1 MNWVRKLDK
10 KLLIVRCLGRILAAL
25 KEGDKVVELHL
36 DEEERNSLLGNI
48 YIGRVHNIVKN
59 IHAAF
64 IEVGDGLQCYYSL
77 SDNKDPIFLKKGSS
91 PKLQAGDELL
101 VQVCRENLKSKPPA
115 VTSNLN
121 FTGNYVVLTTENK
134 SIGFSSKLSKEE
146 KQQLGEWL
154 KPFVSD
160 RFGCIVRTN
169 AREADEATFQA
180 ELKLLTGIYEEVT
193 EKAKFRKPLTLLH
206 QNNPTTWLSSLRDTY
221 KAGLTEIITDD
232 PGLHEKIHHYL
243 EHYQREDLDKLRFYE
258 DPLLPLIKLHS
269 LETALENALKEKV
282 WMKSGAYLV
291 IQPTEALTVIDVNTG
306 KFDGNKNQQDTFL
319 KINLEAAREIARE
332 IRLRNLSGIIVVDFI
347 NMDAAENRKLLMEE
361 FASWLKR
368 DPIKTTLVDM
378 TALELVE
385 VTRKKLRKPLLDQF
399 LATRNPAKNK
409 STNFSENA

>member
-1 MNWVRKLDK
+1 M
-10 KLLIVRCLGRILAAL
+10 
-25 KEGDKVVELHL
+25 
-36 DEEERNSLLGNI
+36 
-48 YIGRVHNIVKN
+48 
-59 IHAAF
+59 
-64 IEVGDGLQCYYSL
+64 
-77 SDNKDPIFLKKGSS
+77 
-91 PKLQAGDELL
+91 
-101 VQVCRENLKSKPPA
+101 
-115 VTSNLN
+115 
-121 FTGNYVVLTTENK
+121 
-134 SIGFSSKLSKEE
+134 
-146 KQQLGEWL
+146 
-154 KPFVSD
+154 
-160 RFGCIVRTN
+160 
-169 AREADEATFQA
+169 
-180 ELKLLTGIYEEVT
+180 T

-385 VTRKKLRKPLLDQF
+385 VTRKKLRKPLQDQF
-399 LATRNPAKNK
+399 LATRNPAENK

>member
-1 MNWVRKLDK
+1 MRRSAISSWE
-10 KLLIVRCLGRILAAL
+10 ISISA
-25 KEGDKVVELHL
+25 
-36 DEEERNSLLGNI
+36 
-48 YIGRVHNIVKN
+48 RVKNIVKN

-64 IEVGDGLQCYYSL
+64 IEIGDGLQCYYSL

-232 PGLHEKIHHYL
+232 PGLHEKIHDYL

-258 DPLLPLIKLHS
+258 DPLLPLIKLYS
-269 LETALENALKEKV
+269 LETALENALKEKR
-282 WMKSGAYLV
+282 L
-291 IQPTEALTVIDVNTG
+291 D
-306 KFDGNKNQQDTFL
+306 
-319 KINLEAAREIARE
+319 E
-332 IRLRNLSGIIVVDFI
+332 IRRLS
-347 NMDAAENRKLLMEE
+347 
-361 FASWLKR
+361 R
-368 DPIKTTLVDM
+368 DPADGGADGHRCKHRQI
-378 TALELVE
+378 
-385 VTRKKLRKPLLDQF
+385 
-399 LATRNPAKNK
+399 
-409 STNFSENA
+409 

>member
-10 KLLIVRCLGRILAAL
+10 KLLIVRCRGRILTAL

-48 YIGRVHNIVKN
+48 YIGRVPNIVKN

>member
-1 MNWVRKLDK
+1 MRKLDK
-10 KLLIVRCLGRILAAL
+10 KLLIVRCRGRILTAL

-64 IEVGDGLQCYYSL
+64 IEIGNGMQCYYSL
-77 SDNKDPIFLKKGSS
+77 SDNKAPIFLKKGNSS
-91 PKLQAGDELL
+91 QLQAGDELL

-134 SIGFSSKLSKEE
+134 STGFSSKLSKEE
-146 KQQLGEWL
+146 KQRLGEWL
-154 KPFVSD
+154 QPFVSE

-169 AREADEATFQA
+169 AREADEKTFQA
-180 ELKLLTGIYEEVT
+180 ELKLLTGLYEEVT

-206 QNNPTTWLSSLRDTY
+206 QNNPTTWLSTLRDTY
-221 KAGLTEIITDD
+221 KSGLTEIVTDD
-232 PGLHEKIHHYL
+232 PSLHEKIRNYL
-243 EHYQREDLDKLRFYE
+243 EHYQKEDLDKLRFYE

-269 LETALENALKEKV
+269 LESVLENALKEKV

-306 KFDGNKNQQDTFL
+306 KFDGNKKQQDTFL
-319 KINLEAAREIARE
+319 KINREAAREIARE
-332 IRLRNLSGIIVVDFI
+332 IRLRNLSGIVVVDFI
-347 NMDAAENRKLLMEE
+347 NMESAENRKLLMEE
-361 FASWLKR
+361 FSSWLKL
-368 DPIKTTLVDM
+368 DPVKTTLVDM

-385 VTRKKLRKPLLDQF
+385 ITRKKLRKPLLDQF
-399 LATRNPAKNK
+399 LATRGAE
-409 STNFSENA
+409 ENSSKKENEF

>member
-1 MNWVRKLDK
+1 M
-10 KLLIVRCLGRILAAL
+10 
-25 KEGDKVVELHL
+25 
-36 DEEERNSLLGNI
+36 
-48 YIGRVHNIVKN
+48 
-59 IHAAF
+59 
-64 IEVGDGLQCYYSL
+64 
-77 SDNKDPIFLKKGSS
+77 
-91 PKLQAGDELL
+91 
-101 VQVCRENLKSKPPA
+101 QVCRENLKSKPPA

-319 KINLEAAREIARE
+319 KINLEAARDRPGDPAPEPFRHH
-332 IRLRNLSGIIVVDFI
+332 RCRFHQYGRSGKPKTSDGGICVL
-347 NMDAAENRKLLMEE
+347 AETGSNKDHAGRYDGPGACGSHPEKTSQ
-361 FASWLKR
+361 APAGSVSG
-368 DPIKTTLVDM
+368 DP
-378 TALELVE
+378 
-385 VTRKKLRKPLLDQF
+385 
-399 LATRNPAKNK
+399 
-409 STNFSENA
+409 

>member
-1 MNWVRKLDK
+1 M
-10 KLLIVRCLGRILAAL
+10 
-25 KEGDKVVELHL
+25 
-36 DEEERNSLLGNI
+36 
-48 YIGRVHNIVKN
+48 
-59 IHAAF
+59 
-64 IEVGDGLQCYYSL
+64 
-77 SDNKDPIFLKKGSS
+77 
-91 PKLQAGDELL
+91 
-101 VQVCRENLKSKPPA
+101 QVCRENLKSKPPA

-154 KPFVSD
+154 KPFVSN

-282 WMKSGAYLV
+282 WMKSDAYLV

-399 LATRNPAKNK
+399 LATRNPAENK

>member
-1 MNWVRKLDK
+1 M
-10 KLLIVRCLGRILAAL
+10 
-25 KEGDKVVELHL
+25 ELHL

-121 FTGNYVVLTTENK
+121 LTGNYVVLTTENK

-154 KPFVSD
+154 KPFVSN

-169 AREADEATFQA
+169 SREADEATFQA
-180 ELKLLTGIYEEVT
+180 ELKLLTSIYEEVT

-221 KAGLTEIITDD
+221 KAGLTEIITAST
-232 PGLHEKIHHYL
+232 G
-243 EHYQREDLDKLRFYE
+243 
-258 DPLLPLIKLHS
+258 LLPAPSYRPRPFSAGISTPLPEYFSPSRRHCPWS
-269 LETALENALKEKV
+269 RS
-282 WMKSGAYLV
+282 KSAPG
-291 IQPTEALTVIDVNTG
+291 PCPPRDFPG
-306 KFDGNKNQQDTFL
+306 KRP
-319 KINLEAAREIARE
+319 ESRR
-332 IRLRNLSGIIVVDFI
+332 R
-347 NMDAAENRKLLMEE
+347 
-361 FASWLKR
+361 
-368 DPIKTTLVDM
+368 P
-378 TALELVE
+378 
-385 VTRKKLRKPLLDQF
+385 
-399 LATRNPAKNK
+399 
-409 STNFSENA
+409 